1 MLTLTASQR
10 DRVVA
15 TCLRALPEEGCGLLL
30 GSADGVVAE
39 IVPSEN
45 VAHSARIYEI
55 DPRLLL
61 KTFRRAD
68 DLGLEVIGVF
78 HSHTHSAAYPSPTD
92 VNQAPDPNWHYVL
105 VSLATI
111 PTEVQSYRIIEDVV
125 TLEECVVVSAS

>member
-1 MLTLTASQR
+1 VLTLTASQR